1 MQADRMETDMVII
14 EKVRRDAPWA
24 WLKAGLAD
32 LAAEPGI
39 SLGYGAVFTLVGI
52 AITLGLTALGYGGLA
67 PVFVAGFALVAPA
80 FAIGVYRISQVRDA
94 GGQPRLFDFWS
105 MAVGRVTQLALLSVL
120 LLVFFLAWAR
130 LAQFLFAM
138 FAYGSDLTL
147 TSVMP
152 FLFTPQG
159 LGLIVVGSLIGGALA
174 LAAFTISAISF
185 PMLVDQDVDAFTA
198 IAASIKAVKAQP
210 GAMLTWAWLIAVI
223 TLLGSATFLIGLA
236 FTFPLI
242 AHASWRAYKDFAPR
256 PVSSKEAMAAERA

>member
-1 MQADRMETDMVII
+1 METDMVII
-14 EKVRRDAPWA
+14 DKVRRDAPWS
-24 WLKAGLAD
+24 WLKDGLAD

-39 SLGYGAVFTLVGI
+39 SLGYGAVFTLAGVV
-52 AITLGLTALGYGGLA
+52 ITLGLIAAGMGGLA
-67 PVFVAGFALVAPA
+67 PVFLAGFALVAPA
-80 FAIGVYRISQVRDA
+80 FAIGVYRISQVRDE
-94 GGQPRLFDFWS
+94 GGKPRLFDFWS
-105 MAVGRVTQLALLSVL
+105 MPVGRVTQLALLSVL

-147 TSVMP
+147 ASVLP

-159 LGLIVVGSLIGGALA
+159 LGLIVVGSLIGGVLA
-174 LAAFTISAISF
+174 LAAFTVSAISF

-210 GAMLTWAWLIAVI
+210 GVMLTWAWLIALI
-223 TLLGSATFLIGLA
+223 TILGMAAMLVGLA
-236 FTFPLI
+236 FAFPLI

-256 PVSSKEAMAAERA
+256 AASSKEAMAAEKA

>member
-1 MQADRMETDMVII
+1 MVTI

-32 LAAEPGI
+32 LAAAPGI
-39 SLGYGAVFTLVGI
+39 SLGYGAVFTVAGI
-52 AITLGLTALGYGGLA
+52 AITLGLTAVGLGGLA

-94 GGQPRLFDFWS
+94 GATPRLFDFWS
-105 MAVGRVTQLALLSVL
+105 LPAGRLTQLALLSVL

-138 FAYGSDLTL
+138 FAHGSDFSLTNVL
-147 TSVMP
+147 P
-152 FLFTPQG
+152 FLLTDPQG
-159 LGLIVVGSLIGGALA
+159 LALMVVGTLIGGALA
-174 LAAFTISAISF
+174 LGAFTIAAISF
-185 PMLVDQDVDAFTA
+185 PMLADQDVDAFTA
-198 IAASIKAVKAQP
+198 IAASVKAMKAQP
-210 GAMLTWAWLIAVI
+210 GVMLTWAWLIAVI
-223 TLLGSATFLIGLA
+223 TILGSAALLVGLA

-256 PVSSKEAMAAERA
+256 PASSREAMAAERA